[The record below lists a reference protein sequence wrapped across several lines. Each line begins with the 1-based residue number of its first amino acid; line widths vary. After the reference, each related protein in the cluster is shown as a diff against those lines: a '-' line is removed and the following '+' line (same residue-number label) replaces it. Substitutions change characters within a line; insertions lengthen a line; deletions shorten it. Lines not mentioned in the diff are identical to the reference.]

1 MIHTQILIHKS
12 YIISNKEKEDK
23 EMSSNKVI
31 WVLMLTLVVLATI
44 SQAICPDGNYG
55 QPCNGFDKTC
65 CDKSLVCNG
74 GLVGTCLCRNGN
86 ILNCDKPKKC
96 KTFSEKCNGFDKKML
111 RRLVMHIRSMSVP
124 KISTTATINS
134 GGYLG
139 EPNTG

>member
-1 MIHTQILIHKS
+1 
-12 YIISNKEKEDK
+12 
-23 EMSSNKVI
+23 MSSNKVI

-74 GLVGTCLCRNGN
+74 GFVGTCLCRNGN

-96 KTFSEKCNGFDKKML
+96 KTFSEKCNGFDKKCCVGLLCISGLCRFPTSPPL
-111 RRLVMHIRSMSVP
+111 RL
-124 KISTTATINS
+124 
-134 GGYLG
+134 
-139 EPNTG
+139 